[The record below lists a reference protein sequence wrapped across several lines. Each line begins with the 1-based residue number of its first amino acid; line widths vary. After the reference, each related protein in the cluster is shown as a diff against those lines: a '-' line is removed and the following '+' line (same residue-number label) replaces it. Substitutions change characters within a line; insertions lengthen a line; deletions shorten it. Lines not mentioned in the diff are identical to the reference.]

1 MTGKVIIV
9 QQVNHTHAQLLLL
22 KHKDRLSIWMMHSHH
37 GTTPKSD
44 TLYIS
49 LLTSTFGLTK
59 NTRQGLRSWLLL
71 VHDYWDTLWRSFLDE
86 TWNFISKFKEGQSL
100 SFQANEPTLTS
111 STANLHRCNLLLP
124 EITEPKYFRKISK
137 KIWDENRLAFWFSW
151 SKVWVKTTDC
161 STLWLGMSQEDVS
174 LWQQKADRFKK
185 KWRQRET
192 WLMVLPRQTLW
203 VRFPA
208 CLADSRLASL
218 HRVSVFEANNETVC
232 RRPRE
237 ECIYHQTK
245 TRFIM

>member
-9 QQVNHTHAQLLLL
+9 QEVNHTYAQLLLL
-22 KHKDRLSIWMMHSHH
+22 KHKDTLSIRMMHSHH

-59 NTRQGLRSWLLL
+59 NTRQGFRSWLLL
-71 VHDYWDTLWRSFLDE
+71 VHDYWDTLWRSLLDE
-86 TWNFISKFKEGQSL
+86 TWNVISKFKEGQSL
-100 SFQANEPTLTS
+100 SFQANEPTMTS
-111 STANLHRCNLLLP
+111 STVNLHRRNLLLP

-174 LWQQKADRFKK
+174 LWQQKADRF
-185 KWRQRET
+185 
-192 WLMVLPRQTLW
+192 VLKMKTERDMIDGAPSPDP
-203 VRFPA
+203 VSPVSSMFGRF
-208 CLADSRLASL
+208 SASFFAQSF
-218 HRVSVFEANNETVC
+218 SVWSEQWNSL
-232 RRPRE
+232 
-237 ECIYHQTK
+237 
-245 TRFIM
+245 